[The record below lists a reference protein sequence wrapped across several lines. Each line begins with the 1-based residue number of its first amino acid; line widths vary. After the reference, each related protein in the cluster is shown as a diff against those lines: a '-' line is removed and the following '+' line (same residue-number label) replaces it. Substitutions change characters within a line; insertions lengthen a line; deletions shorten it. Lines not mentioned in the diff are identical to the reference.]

1 MRDPQKKLL
10 CVSCH
15 LTQQSQ
21 QSAAKNDAVITS
33 KSEDTSDTGYSCT
46 AALRQKLDWAVK
58 QLMLTS
64 DVSQGIQLNAFIKG
78 LAENISLVE
87 GLKIK

>member
-1 MRDPQKKLL
+1 MRDPQKNLL
-10 CVSCH
+10 CVSCR
-15 LTQQSQ
+15 LSQ
-21 QSAAKNDAVITS
+21 ESKAKNDEVNRVTKEETVS
-33 KSEDTSDTGYSCT
+33 WT
-46 AALRQKLDWAVK
+46 AALHQKLDWAVK

-64 DVSQGIQLNAFIKG
+64 DVSQGIELNAFIKG